1 MGRTTL
7 RQGPSASSQAADWST
22 SPGSQSWRGSPSW
35 LLLLAGP
42 AAGGRLGSGCQRIE
56 MTATALP
63 GAGTGW
69 RDQGRAAIF
78 QEQGLRE
85 EVERRFSRI
94 PGFLNKIGKRLSLNI
109 PRWPQASPLQASLNS
124 SSNWTSSSQQKPCL
138 VSGFLLD

>member
-1 MGRTTL
+1 MARATL
-7 RQGPSASSQAADWST
+7 RQGLSVRSQAAGCST
-22 SPGSQSWRGSPSW
+22 SPCRQSWRGSPNW
-35 LLLLAGP
+35 VLLLTGQE
-42 AAGGRLGSGCQRIE
+42 AGGRLGSGCQPIK
-56 MTATALP
+56 MTATTPP

-109 PRWPQASPLQASLNS
+109 PRWPQASPLQGSLNS
-124 SSNWTSSSQQKPCL
+124 SSNWISSSQQKPCL
-138 VSGFLLD
+138 VS